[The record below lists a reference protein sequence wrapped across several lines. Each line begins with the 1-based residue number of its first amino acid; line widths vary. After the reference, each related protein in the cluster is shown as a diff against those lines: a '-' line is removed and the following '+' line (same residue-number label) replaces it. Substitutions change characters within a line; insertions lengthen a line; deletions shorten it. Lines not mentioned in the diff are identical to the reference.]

1 MMKISAAVQGDG
13 SGSEKREEKVMNKNH
28 NPFTVKPAVQNTHKP
43 SWFRLFLLGGLV
55 LGLMAQPAR
64 AETITIGKG
73 TGIVWEGLPFNV
85 TLSGPMYI
93 SALIS
98 HYAMA
103 AISSSNQSCLR
114 VGDLRVVDGYNGLL
128 ITNGVV
134 LIPRVVIAAQYRL
147 SDGTDEQLTGTIG
160 LPDTSGMGGATPVV
174 SSESREWCLNP
185 RNVFDVGFYDP
196 NFTRTVNFSG
206 TWVMAANGLQRNAEI
221 TLPSMY
227 AASFSYQFQTGSL
240 YTPILPS
247 NITLR
252 ISTLECAI
260 STPTEIN
267 FGTVER
273 NTTVNSELALLTNPL
288 TVTCSQGI
296 DDANTRINANINVQF
311 HPISG
316 LFEGDSHR
324 LALTQGGGYITGE
337 IDNAV
342 TGSGACNLNS
352 GVAFDGTQIKIGE
365 ISETESNKAFSNQ
378 VTWRLCSG
386 GASLPVGPVTAAADM
401 IVTFN

>member
-1 MMKISAAVQGDG
+1 MKISAVVQGDG
-13 SGSEKREEKVMNKNH
+13 SESEKREEKIMNKNN

-43 SWFRLFLLGGLV
+43 SWLRLFLLGGLL
-55 LGLMAQPAR
+55 LGSVAQPVR

-85 TLSGPMYI
+85 TLTGPMYNG
-93 SALIS
+93 SLFVF
-98 HYAMA
+98 YAMA
-103 AISSSNQSCLR
+103 AISSSNTACLR

-128 ITNGVV
+128 ITSDVV
-134 LIPRVVIAAQYRL
+134 LVPRAVIAAQYRL

-160 LPDTSGMGGATPVV
+160 LPDTSGMGGSTPVV
-174 SSESREWCLNP
+174 SSASREWCLNP
-185 RNVFDVGFYDP
+185 RDATQSDFYDP
-196 NFTRTVNFSG
+196 DFTRTVNFSG
-206 TWVMAANGLQRNAEI
+206 TWVMVANGQQKNAEV
-221 TLPSMY
+221 TVPSMY
-227 AASFSYQFQTGSL
+227 AASFSYRFQTGSL
-240 YTPILPS
+240 YSPILPS

-288 TVTCSQGI
+288 TVTCSQGM
-296 DDANTRINANINVQF
+296 DDASTRINANINVQF

-316 LFEGDSHR
+316 LFEGESHR

-352 GVAFDGTQIKIGE
+352 GVAFDGTQIKVGA
-365 ISETESNKAFSNQ
+365 ISETESNKVLSNQ

>member
-1 MMKISAAVQGDG
+1 MKISAVVQGDG
-13 SGSEKREEKVMNKNH
+13 FESEKREEKIMNKNN

-43 SWFRLFLLGGLV
+43 SWFRLFLLGGLL
-55 LGLMAQPAR
+55 LGLLVQPAR

-85 TLSGPMYI
+85 TLSGPMENTELSTGFGLLTI
-93 SALIS
+93 TNRRGTCLSKGALTTL
-98 HYAMA
+98 AG
-103 AISSSNQSCLR
+103 
-114 VGDLRVVDGYNGLL
+114 VPGLL
-128 ITNGVV
+128 IAPGITLV
-134 LIPRVVIAAQYRL
+134 PRAVGTANYQLY
-147 SDGTDEQLTGTIG
+147 DGTLEQLTGTLG
-160 LPDTSGMGGATPVV
+160 LPETQGIAGTV
-174 SSESREWCLNP
+174 SVRPSTLSDWCLPP
-185 RNVFDVGFYDP
+185 RNSINNLFYDK
-196 NFTRTVNFSG
+196 NFIRTANLSG
-206 TWVMAANGLQRNAEI
+206 TWVMMADGTQTNAEI
-221 TLPSMY
+221 TISDMY
-227 AASFSYQFQTGSL
+227 ASSLAYRVTGDL
-240 YTPILPS
+240 NALILPS
-247 NITLR
+247 NVTLR
-252 ISTLECAI
+252 ISTLECTL

-288 TVTCSQGI
+288 TVTCSQGM
-296 DDANTRINANINVQF
+296 DEANTRINANINVQF

-337 IDNAV
+337 IDNVV

-352 GVAFDGTQIKIGE
+352 GVAFDGTQIKVGA

>member
-1 MMKISAAVQGDG
+1 MKISAVVQGDG
-13 SGSEKREEKVMNKNH
+13 SGSEKREEKIMNKNN

-43 SWFRLFLLGGLV
+43 SWFRLFLLGGLL
-55 LGLMAQPAR
+55 LGLLVQPAR

-73 TGIVWEGLPFNV
+73 TGVVWEGLPFNV
-85 TLSGPMYI
+85 SLTGPLTISRMGIRFGMLSI
-93 SALIS
+93 SALRTE
-98 HYAMA
+98 
-103 AISSSNQSCLR
+103 CLNTN
-114 VGDLRVVDGYNGLL
+114 DLSTIEGIPGLL
-128 ITNGVV
+128 IAPGVILVPRAVGMANYQLYNGS
-134 LIPRVVIAAQYRL
+134 L
-147 SDGTDEQLTGTIG
+147 EQLTGTIG
-160 LPDTSGMGGATPVV
+160 LPETQGIAGTV
-174 SSESREWCLNP
+174 SVHSDQSKDWCLPP
-185 RNVFDVGFYDP
+185 RNTSDALFYDAD
-196 NFTRTVNFSG
+196 FIRTVNISG
-206 TWVMAANGLQRNAEI
+206 SWVMIANGIQTSAEI
-221 TLPSMY
+221 SLFPMY
-227 AASFSYQFQTGSL
+227 AASFSISALGDR
-240 YTPILPS
+240 YTSILPS

-288 TVTCSQGI
+288 TVTCSQGM
-296 DDANTRINANINVQF
+296 DNASTRINANINVQF

-324 LALTQGGGYITGE
+324 LALTQGGGYIAGE

-342 TGSGACNLNS
+342 TGSGTCNLNS
-352 GVAFDGTQIKIGE
+352 GVAFDGTQIKVGE
-365 ISETESNKAFSNQ
+365 ISETESNKVLSNQ

>member
-1 MMKISAAVQGDG
+1 MNISAVVQGDG
-13 SGSEKREEKVMNKNH
+13 SESQKREEKIMNKNN
-28 NPFTVKPAVQNTHKP
+28 NPFTVKSAVQNTHKP
-43 SWFRLFLLGGLV
+43 SWFRLFLLGGLL
-55 LGLMAQPAR
+55 LGLVAQSVR

-85 TLSGPMYI
+85 TMEGPMMVDYHVS
-93 SALIS
+93 SAML
-98 HYAMA
+98 
-103 AISSSNQSCLR
+103 AISNNKVICIDNTALTTIAG
-114 VGDLRVVDGYNGLL
+114 VPGLL
-128 ITNGVV
+128 IAPGVTLV
-134 LIPRVVIAAQYRL
+134 PRAMGTANYQLY
-147 SDGTDEQLTGTIG
+147 DGTLEQLTGTLG
-160 LPDTSGMGGATPVV
+160 LPETKGVAGTVSVV
-174 SSESREWCLNP
+174 PRSTTAWCLP
-185 RNVFDVGFYDP
+185 TRNAIEWNFYNRD
-196 NFTRTVNFSG
+196 FIRTANIWG
-206 TWVMAANGLQRNAEI
+206 TWVMMADGAQTKAEI
-221 TLPSMY
+221 SLPVMY
-227 AASFSYQFQTGSL
+227 AASQSGQTLGVL
-240 YTPILPS
+240 YTPILPA

-288 TVTCSQGI
+288 TVTCSQGM
-296 DDANTRINANINVQF
+296 DEANTRINANINVQF

-337 IDNAV
+337 IDNVV

-352 GVAFDGTQIKIGE
+352 GVAFDGTQIKVGA